1 MRISPKKPNGGM
13 KNNFNQDLK
22 IELEQTSNTE
32 IGVPNASNKGIK
44 AANNRLGVNG
54 KLAQELNNQSQQ
66 VITTTLEAGR
76 KNEQEMASRNK
87 HASLDRDYG

>member
-1 MRISPKKPNGGM
+1 MRISPKKPNGAQNQNNN
-13 KNNFNQDLK
+13 NNFNRDLK

-54 KLAQELNNQSQQ
+54 KLAQELNN
-66 VITTTLEAGR
+66 
-76 KNEQEMASRNK
+76 
-87 HASLDRDYG
+87 

>member
-1 MRISPKKPNGGM
+1 MRISPKKPSGGQN
-13 KNNFNQDLK
+13 NNFNRDLK

-54 KLAQELNNQSQQ
+54 KLAQELNNQS
-66 VITTTLEAGR
+66 
-76 KNEQEMASRNK
+76 
-87 HASLDRDYG
+87 